1 MNKIYL
7 QLSGGLGNQLFQYA
21 VGRILQEDN
30 SKVLNYEIFSG
41 FINDEYKRKNMLQGL
56 VKKKQ
61 EASLFVSFVF
71 ILFRIIK
78 FFYKRR
84 IINFFSIVFIDN
96 SLQEFNFKL
105 LKLNIKKNKNIFI
118 IGQIQDPSIFKAKS
132 NIIYKEI
139 TDFLSAKSNLK
150 KIPSKISNKSIA
162 VCIRN
167 FEEVKDSDLKF
178 VGGKCSEKFYL
189 KCVKNFNS
197 IKSKKIFLFTQN
209 FKSINKKIFKKYQFF
224 KNLNEFETI
233 LILSNFKNIIISN
246 SSFFWWGAWLS
257 SIRYKNK
264 NKILTNNHFPK
275 KYTNM
280 KLWKIIIDN

>member
-209 FKSINKKIFKKYQFF
+209 FKSINKK
-224 KNLNEFETI
+224 
-233 LILSNFKNIIISN
+233 NI
-246 SSFFWWGAWLS
+246 
-257 SIRYKNK
+257 
-264 NKILTNNHFPK
+264 
-275 KYTNM
+275 
-280 KLWKIIIDN
+280 